1 MTRQKTL
8 LDTEKYSSGMML
20 IAVLVKSID
29 FRKSGK
35 WETKMRK
42 ALRSKEK

>member
-1 MTRQKTL
+1 MARQKTL

-20 IAVLVKSID
+20 IAVLVKSTD